1 MITSAARAA
10 DLITGQR
17 HGLGVLAGPAS
28 IGELFDKI
36 TILEIKKSKIKD
48 DNKLIFINKELDLLK
63 KVVKSKN
70 INTRSLS
77 PLIKKLKNVNLKL
90 WNVEDKLRKF
100 EKNKQFKKDFI
111 NYARKVYYTN
121 DKRAILK
128 NEINLKTNSIISEVK
143 SYEKY

>member
-1 MITSAARAA
+1 MKIN
-10 DLITGQR
+10 I
-17 HGLGVLAGPAS
+17 PAS

-63 KVVKSKN
+63 KVVKTKK

-100 EKNKQFKKDFI
+100 EKNKQFKKGFI

>member
-1 MITSAARAA
+1 MKIN
-10 DLITGQR
+10 I
-17 HGLGVLAGPAS
+17 PAS

-48 DNKLIFINKELDLLK
+48 ENKLILINKELNLLK
-63 KVVKSKN
+63 KVVKSKK

-77 PLIKKLKNVNLKL
+77 SLVKKLKNVNLKL

-100 EKNKQFKKDFI
+100 EKNKQFKRDFI

>member
-1 MITSAARAA
+1 MKIN
-10 DLITGQR
+10 I
-17 HGLGVLAGPAS
+17 PAS

-48 DNKLIFINKELDLLK
+48 DNKLIFIKKELDLLK
-63 KVVKSKN
+63 KVVKSKK

-100 EKNKQFKKDFI
+100 EKNKQLNQFSLLYYKKLKQ
-111 NYARKVYYTN
+111 NTN
-121 DKRAILK
+121 ID
-128 NEINLKTNSIISEVK
+128 E
-143 SYEKY
+143 Y

>member
-1 MITSAARAA
+1 MKIN
-10 DLITGQR
+10 I
-17 HGLGVLAGPAS
+17 PAS

-36 TILEIKKSKIKD
+36 TILEIKKSKIKNE
-48 DNKLIFINKELDLLK
+48 NKLIFINKELNLLR
-63 KVVKSKN
+63 KVVRSKK
-70 INTRSLS
+70 INTRSLG

>member
-1 MITSAARAA
+1 MKIN
-10 DLITGQR
+10 I
-17 HGLGVLAGPAS
+17 PAS

-48 DNKLIFINKELDLLK
+48 ENKLIFINKELNLLK
-63 KVVKSKN
+63 KVVKSKK
-70 INTRSLS
+70 INTRNLSSLV
-77 PLIKKLKNVNLKL
+77 KKLKNVNLKL

-100 EKNKQFKKDFI
+100 EKNKQFKKEFI

>member
-1 MITSAARAA
+1 MKIN
-10 DLITGQR
+10 I
-17 HGLGVLAGPAS
+17 PAS

-48 DNKLIFINKELDLLK
+48 ENKLIFINNELNLLK
-63 KVVKSKN
+63 KVVKSKK

-77 PLIKKLKNVNLKL
+77 SLVKKLKNVNLKL

>member
-1 MITSAARAA
+1 MKIN
-10 DLITGQR
+10 I
-17 HGLGVLAGPAS
+17 PAS

-63 KVVKSKN
+63 KVVKSKK

-111 NYARKVYYTN
+111 NYARKVYFTN

>member
-1 MITSAARAA
+1 MKIN
-10 DLITGQR
+10 I
-17 HGLGVLAGPAS
+17 PAS

-48 DNKLIFINKELDLLK
+48 ENKLIFINKELNLLK
-63 KVVKSKN
+63 KVVKSKK

-77 PLIKKLKNVNLKL
+77 SLVKKLKNVNLKL

-128 NEINLKTNSIISEVK
+128 NKINLKTNSIISEVK

>member
-1 MITSAARAA
+1 MKIN
-10 DLITGQR
+10 I
-17 HGLGVLAGPAS
+17 PAS

-48 DNKLIFINKELDLLK
+48 DNKLIFINKELNLLK
-63 KVVKSKN
+63 KVVKSKK

-77 PLIKKLKNVNLKL
+77 SLIKKLKNVNLKL

-121 DKRAILK
+121 DKRSILK

>member
-1 MITSAARAA
+1 MKIN
-10 DLITGQR
+10 I
-17 HGLGVLAGPAS
+17 PAS

-48 DNKLIFINKELDLLK
+48 ENKLIFINKELNLLK
-63 KVVKSKN
+63 KVVKSKK

-77 PLIKKLKNVNLKL
+77 SLVKKLKNVNLKL

-100 EKNKQFKKDFI
+100 EKNKQFKRDFI

>member
-1 MITSAARAA
+1 MKIN
-10 DLITGQR
+10 I
-17 HGLGVLAGPAS
+17 PAS

-48 DNKLIFINKELDLLK
+48 DNKLILINKELNLLK
-63 KVVKSKN
+63 KVVKSKK

>member
-1 MITSAARAA
+1 MKIN
-10 DLITGQR
+10 IP
-17 HGLGVLAGPAS
+17 VS

-48 DNKLIFINKELDLLK
+48 ENKLKFIKKELNLLK
-63 KVVKSKN
+63 KVVKSKK

-77 PLIKKLKNVNLKL
+77 SLVKKLKNVNLKL

-121 DKRAILK
+121 DKRSILK

>member
-1 MITSAARAA
+1 
-10 DLITGQR
+10 
-17 HGLGVLAGPAS
+17 
-28 IGELFDKI
+28 
-36 TILEIKKSKIKD
+36 
-48 DNKLIFINKELDLLK
+48 
-63 KVVKSKN
+63 
-70 INTRSLS
+70 
-77 PLIKKLKNVNLKL
+77 LKNVNLKL

>member
-1 MITSAARAA
+1 MKIN
-10 DLITGQR
+10 I
-17 HGLGVLAGPAS
+17 PAS

-63 KVVKSKN
+63 KVVRSKK
-70 INTRSLS
+70 INTRSLR

-121 DKRAILK
+121 DKRSILK

>member
-1 MITSAARAA
+1 MKIN
-10 DLITGQR
+10 I
-17 HGLGVLAGPAS
+17 PAS

-48 DNKLIFINKELDLLK
+48 ENKLIFINKELNLLE
-63 KVVKSKN
+63 KVVKSKK

-77 PLIKKLKNVNLKL
+77 SLVKKLKNVNLKL

>member
-1 MITSAARAA
+1 MKIN
-10 DLITGQR
+10 I
-17 HGLGVLAGPAS
+17 PAS

-48 DNKLIFINKELDLLK
+48 DNKLVFINKELNLLK
-63 KVVKSKN
+63 KVVRSKK
-70 INTRSLS
+70 INTRSLG

-121 DKRAILK
+121 DKRATLK
-128 NEINLKTNSIISEVK
+128 NEINLKTNSIISEGK

>member
-1 MITSAARAA
+1 MKIN
-10 DLITGQR
+10 I
-17 HGLGVLAGPAS
+17 PAS

-63 KVVKSKN
+63 KVVKSKK

>member
-1 MITSAARAA
+1 MKIN
-10 DLITGQR
+10 I
-17 HGLGVLAGPAS
+17 PAS

-63 KVVKSKN
+63 KVVKSKK

-100 EKNKQFKKDFI
+100 EKNKQFKKGFI

>member
-1 MITSAARAA
+1 MKIN
-10 DLITGQR
+10 I
-17 HGLGVLAGPAS
+17 PAS

-48 DNKLIFINKELDLLK
+48 ENKLIFINKELHLLK
-63 KVVKSKN
+63 KVVKSKK

-77 PLIKKLKNVNLKL
+77 SLVKKLKNVNLKL

-100 EKNKQFKKDFI
+100 EKNKQFSKDFI

>member
-1 MITSAARAA
+1 MKIN
-10 DLITGQR
+10 I
-17 HGLGVLAGPAS
+17 PAS

-63 KVVKSKN
+63 KVVRSKK

-121 DKRAILK
+121 DKRSILK

>member
-1 MITSAARAA
+1 MKIN
-10 DLITGQR
+10 I
-17 HGLGVLAGPAS
+17 PAS

-48 DNKLIFINKELDLLK
+48 KNKLIFINKELNLLK
-63 KVVKSKN
+63 KVVKSKK

-77 PLIKKLKNVNLKL
+77 SLVKKLKNVNLKL

-128 NEINLKTNSIISEVK
+128 NEINLKTNSIINEVK

>member
-1 MITSAARAA
+1 MKIN
-10 DLITGQR
+10 I
-17 HGLGVLAGPAS
+17 PAS

-48 DNKLIFINKELDLLK
+48 ANKLIFINKELNLLK
-63 KVVKSKN
+63 KVVKSKK

-77 PLIKKLKNVNLKL
+77 SLVKKLKNVNLKL

>member
-1 MITSAARAA
+1 MKIN
-10 DLITGQR
+10 I
-17 HGLGVLAGPAS
+17 PAS

-48 DNKLIFINKELDLLK
+48 ENKLIFINKELNLLK
-63 KVVKSKN
+63 KVVKSKK

-77 PLIKKLKNVNLKL
+77 SLVKKLKNVNLKL

-100 EKNKQFKKDFI
+100 EKNKQFSKDFI

>member
-1 MITSAARAA
+1 MKIN
-10 DLITGQR
+10 I
-17 HGLGVLAGPAS
+17 PAS

-48 DNKLIFINKELDLLK
+48 ENKLIFINKELHLLK
-63 KVVKSKN
+63 KVVKSKK

-77 PLIKKLKNVNLKL
+77 SLVKKLKNVNLKL

-121 DKRAILK
+121 DKRALLK

>member
-1 MITSAARAA
+1 MKIN
-10 DLITGQR
+10 I
-17 HGLGVLAGPAS
+17 PAS

-48 DNKLIFINKELDLLK
+48 ENKLKFIKKELNLLK
-63 KVVKSKN
+63 KVVKSKK

-77 PLIKKLKNVNLKL
+77 SLVKKLKNVNLKL

-121 DKRAILK
+121 DKRSILK

>member
-1 MITSAARAA
+1 MKIN
-10 DLITGQR
+10 I
-17 HGLGVLAGPAS
+17 PAS

-48 DNKLIFINKELDLLK
+48 NNKLIFINKELDLLK